1 MHLDDNNAT
10 QCGHPACPQIS
21 TFKLVNGPK
30 LGGVKEKVVQAAAG
44 ITFSVVLTESGK
56 GEHSSVANWGLVL
69 TRAS

>member
-1 MHLDDNNAT
+1 MERLVHPDNTNVT
-10 QCGHPACPQIS
+10 QCGHSACPQIS

-56 GEHSSVANWGLVL
+56 GKHSPVAN
-69 TRAS
+69 